1 VKPRLL
7 LIGRNRYR
15 LPLNE
20 SLERKFNALGE
31 VAELRVLGTA
41 QDGDRHDS
49 PRFHLLPVFP
59 VRKLDGL
66 VFYLSLPY
74 RLSKELRSFRPDA
87 VLTQSPY
94 EAVALLIARAGA
106 RVPASIVLEVHG
118 DWRTLTRLYGSP
130 LRRLVRPAADTLA
143 SIALRK
149 ADAVRTVSTYT
160 TELVR
165 EQGVEPADEFPAYMD
180 FDSFVQEPPKPLPD
194 RPQALFVGVLERYKN
209 VDGLAAAW
217 RRAAPRVPEAQLRL
231 VGSGALAGVVE
242 RLVADFPEQVAWTP
256 QLTQPEVARALDDS
270 TFLVLPSRSEGM
282 GRVVIEAFCRGR
294 PVVGTRVGGIPDLV
308 QDGVNGLLVEAGDTD
323 ALADALVR
331 LLTDGE
337 LVRRLAAGAEANAG
351 TWTIEPDEF
360 ARRVGDLVGRI
371 THPETGHAGG

>member
-31 VAELRVLGTA
+31 VVELRVLGTA
-41 QDGDRHDS
+41 QDADRRDE
-49 PRFHLLPVFP
+49 PPFHLLPVFP

-94 EAVALLIARAGA
+94 EAVALLVARAGS

-130 LRRLVRPAADTLA
+130 LRRLVRPAADSLA

-180 FDSFVQEPPKPLPD
+180 FESFVQGPPKALPP

-209 VDGLAAAW
+209 VDGLAEAW
-217 RRAAPRVPEAQLRL
+217 RRAASRVPEAQLRL
-231 VGSGALAGVVE
+231 VGSGALSGVVKQA
-242 RLVADFPEQVAWTP
+242 VADFPEQVTWTQ
-256 QLTQPEVARALDDS
+256 QLSQAEVSDALDDS

-308 QDGVNGLLVEAGDTD
+308 QDGVNGLLVEPGDTD

-331 LLTDGE
+331 LLTDRE
-337 LVRRLAAGAEANAG
+337 LAERLAAGAASSARD
-351 TWTIEPDEF
+351 WTIAPDEF

-371 THPETGHAGG
+371 TRSEPGRGRG

>member
-15 LPLNE
+15 LPLND

-41 QDGDRHDS
+41 QDGDRQDA
-49 PRFHLLPVFP
+49 PPFHLLPVFP

-94 EAVALLIARAGA
+94 EAVALLVARAGT

-180 FDSFVQEPPKPLPD
+180 FDSFVQEPPQPLPK

-209 VDGLAAAW
+209 VDGLAEAW
-217 RRAAPRVPEAQLRL
+217 RRAGPRVPDAQLRL

-242 RLVADFPEQVAWTP
+242 RLVADFPEQVTWTP
-256 QLTQPEVARALDDS
+256 KLTQPDVARALDDS

-294 PVVGTRVGGIPDLV
+294 PVVGARVGGIPDLV
-308 QDGVNGLLVEAGDTD
+308 QDGVNGLLVPPADTD
-323 ALADALVR
+323 ALANALVR
-331 LLTDGE
+331 LITDRD
-337 LVRRLAAGAEANAG
+337 LADHLAAGAAG
-351 TWTIEPDEF
+351 SAGNWTISPAEF
-360 ARRVGDLVGRI
+360 ASRLRALVEQ
-371 THPETGHAGG
+371 TTGLS